1 LSFVICHL
9 SFVIGY
15 WSFVICHLSLVIGHL
30 SFVICHWLLVI
41 CHLSFVICHWLLV
54 ICKKAVPMKKIF
66 TAKHEKPHPLPL
78 SVGSPADF
86 SLLSGKPLSKP
97 LSYKERG
104 FDFSPFPRREGG

>member
-1 LSFVICHL
+1 
-9 SFVIGY
+9 
-15 WSFVICHLSLVIGHL
+15 
-30 SFVICHWLLVI
+30 
-41 CHLSFVICHWLLV
+41 
-54 ICKKAVPMKKIF
+54 MKKIF